1 MGGGL
6 AARRVGRL
14 GVQTYWWPV
23 SPGYNRQMNARP
35 SIVFDTTGIN
45 ELENVGSGS
54 EPLMRALECGYDVVL
69 TAMSAD
75 EIIST
80 KSPARR
86 EALLSR
92 FGRLLYSA
100 QCLWP
105 PHEIIRLLVEA
116 HSRNPVQFD
125 STRVNVRARA
135 YEEAIPRRDFDD
147 PLCIQQR
154 KEQFRVQ
161 EQFETMWKG
170 LRSKLV
176 EILKRDPA
184 KRPTTYQQAV
194 EIASVHGCILSSFGA
209 GLYERVAGKEPTDAE
224 IKAFMDVCP
233 PFRATCYGLVMAWYN
248 GSLRVLDG
256 TPTAKRND
264 LMMAAYLPYCDKF
277 VTADWA
283 QRKELREI
291 AAEAKIGCEVLSFA
305 DFDGSFVV
313 AV

>member
-1 MGGGL
+1 
-6 AARRVGRL
+6 V
-14 GVQTYWWPV
+14 
-23 SPGYNRQMNARP
+23 RP
-35 SIVFDTTGIN
+35 RIIFDTTGIN
-45 ELENVGSGS
+45 KLENAGSAS
-54 EPLMRALECGYDVVL
+54 EPLMKALECGYEVIL

-80 KSPARR
+80 KGPARR
-86 EALLSR
+86 DALLSR
-92 FGRLLYSA
+92 FGRLLYRA

-105 PHEIIRLLVEA
+105 PHEIIRLLVAA
-116 HSRNPVQFD
+116 HTGNPGGFGWTTVD
-125 STRVNVRARA
+125 VRARA
-135 YEEAIPRRDFDD
+135 YEDAVPRRDFDD
-147 PLCIQQR
+147 PLCVQQR

-161 EQFETMWKG
+161 EQFEKMWKG
-170 LRSKLV
+170 LRPKLDA
-176 EILKRDPA
+176 ILKKDPS

-194 EIASVHGCILSSFGA
+194 EIATIGRGVLWSFGA

-224 IKAFMDVCP
+224 IKAFIDVCP

-248 GSLRVLDG
+248 GSLRLLDG

-283 QRKELREI
+283 QRKELTEI
-291 AAEAKIGCEVLSFA
+291 AVEAKIDCEILSFEQ
-305 DFDGSFVV
+305 FDQSFAI